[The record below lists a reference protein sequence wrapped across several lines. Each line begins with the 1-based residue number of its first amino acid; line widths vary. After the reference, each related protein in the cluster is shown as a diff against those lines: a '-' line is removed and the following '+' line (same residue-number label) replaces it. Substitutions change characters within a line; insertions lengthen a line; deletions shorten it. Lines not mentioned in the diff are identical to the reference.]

1 MDQGELLP
9 IAHRSLQPQRLRKY
23 RDRDRNPERI
33 YAAHWIKENRRLLS
47 SGHTLLAHILCPDD
61 RNTPATVSR
70 RDAVVAA
77 SVIQWLGTNCGLG
90 FIWQVEQAIE
100 KAEES
105 ARVRRRR
112 GTLQALRKE
121 RDERRRS
128 QEQYRAPRR
137 AMAVDGQERVLV

>member
-1 MDQGELLP
+1 
-9 IAHRSLQPQRLRKY
+9 
-23 RDRDRNPERI
+23 
-33 YAAHWIKENRRLLS
+33 
-47 SGHTLLAHILCPDD
+47 
-61 RNTPATVSR
+61 
-70 RDAVVAA
+70 VAA